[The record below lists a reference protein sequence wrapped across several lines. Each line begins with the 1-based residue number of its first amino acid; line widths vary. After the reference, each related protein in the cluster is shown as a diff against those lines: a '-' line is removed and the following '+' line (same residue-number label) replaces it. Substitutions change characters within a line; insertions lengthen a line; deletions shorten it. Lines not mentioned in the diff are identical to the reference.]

1 MSCILKSFSTRV
13 ELGAGATF
21 DWTFFGR
28 IVIGTVRV
36 GRETMGKERI
46 EFQNVKKL
54 HQKHF
59 SRTSKIFQIQKNS
72 FDDVV
77 IARAEPTVRISKL
90 F

>member
-1 MSCILKSFSTRV
+1 MSNLLTDKLSKYL
-13 ELGAGATF
+13 ELNIPPAPF
-21 DWTFFGR
+21 LDELHFEVFFNPGR

-36 GRETMGKERI
+36 GWETMGKEPI

-72 FDDVV
+72 FDDV
-77 IARAEPTVRISKL
+77 AQL
-90 F
+90 Q